1 MIIQLRDSEKKFSK
15 INCFKH
21 CSYFLLFLSEKN
33 RERALPAALPSHAWF
48 VKFSL
53 ACIVFLLYIV
63 LEIFLSWSLFSVAV
77 QFRGKALFFLS
88 SDFFVK
94 KENGE
99 VRRPAGNEI
108 QC

>member
-1 MIIQLRDSEKKFSK
+1 ML
-15 INCFKH
+15 
-21 CSYFLLFLSEKN
+21 CSF
-33 RERALPAALPSHAWF
+33 AALPSRAWF

-63 LEIFLSWSLFSVAV
+63 WEIFCLGLCFESLFSSEE
-77 QFRGKALFFLS
+77 KLFLFLP

-108 QC
+108 QCQSVFIAGSECPKNSLHDPGFYSSSQKTPWLPD